1 MVRNTGPSLSDL
13 TYNPCNSHCPS
24 VLWGDLLKGTLKLNC
39 LDCWIDAS
47 WGQPWCIIS
56 VALQRSA
63 VTVMDN
69 PGIEWRGEKMI
80 RWTERE
86 EEKQRFQADMQ
97 KKADIKKRNETK
109 ATKGKGEISLKRS
122 KLNQSIQF
130 SSVAIFSESALD
142 RDYIGNGARKS
153 ERGRETQRENGKRE
167 GCWPTLNGNSNTA
180 PESAKQREKKRN
192 WKGERDDRSF
202 LLQEA
207 FQPNLNSVIILPET
221 LLSYT
226 GLCLRAALWN
236 HPTFTGILGTAVQT
250 TTNQSSFTVSLWL

>member
-1 MVRNTGPSLSDL
+1 MDGERGR
-13 TYNPCNSHCPS
+13 
-24 VLWGDLLKGTLKLNC
+24 K
-39 LDCWIDAS
+39 A
-47 WGQPWCIIS
+47 
-56 VALQRSA
+56 A
-63 VTVMDN
+63 VS
-69 PGIEWRGEKMI
+69 GRYAE
-80 RWTERE
+80 
-86 EEKQRFQADMQ
+86 
-97 KKADIKKRNETK
+97 KADIKKRNETK

-142 RDYIGNGARKS
+142 RDYIGNSARKS

-192 WKGERDDRSF
+192 WKGGRDDRSF

-236 HPTFTGILGTAVQT
+236 HPTFTGILGTAVQVQT